1 MNVFIARMID
11 CGLSR
16 ETALAVCRYYM
27 RYKTIPDLADYVT
40 ALEAETHGHLEA
52 V

>member
-27 RYKTIPDLADYVT
+27 RYKTISDLADYVT
-40 ALEAETHGHLEA
+40 DLEAETYGCVEA
-52 V
+52 I

>member
-27 RYKTIPDLADYVT
+27 RNKTIADLAEYVT
-40 ALEAETHGHLEA
+40 ALEAETHVKVDA
-52 V
+52 I

>member
-27 RYKTIPDLADYVT
+27 RYKTITDLAEYVT
-40 ALEAETHGHLEA
+40 ALEAETYGRMEA